1 MAGSRKWFVYTSDL
15 GQDYAINLDESN
27 TEAVNAG
34 TQDFPN
40 NGTIQAALPSNI
52 KARYLR
58 FRSTDGRTVRK
69 CVALT
74 PTIFGS
80 VGPGSTIANPNGG
93 GDLILSAKVGE
104 KITVPIGPDTGLDD
118 GDAT

>member
-1 MAGSRKWFVYTSDL
+1 MSGSRKWFVYTSDL
-15 GQDYAINLDESN
+15 GVDYAIQLDESN

-40 NGTIQAALPSNI
+40 NGTIQAALPRNI

-58 FRSTDGRTVRK
+58 FRSPDGATVRK

-74 PTIFGS
+74 AAIFGNI
-80 VGPGSTIANPNGG
+80 GPGSTIPNPNGA
-93 GDLILSAKVGE
+93 GDLILTAKVGE
-104 KITVPIGPDTGLDD
+104 KITVPIGPDTGLND
-118 GDAT
+118 GDIT